1 VAWQLGTHFMSRY
14 VFGGPTF
21 SENPVVQPHAS
32 AAWRDLKLT
41 AFGVF
46 YTNVNDLLEADLY
59 LEYGKPVG
67 RVWLFGAASVYSFKI
82 DTAWESTFEL
92 YAGATLDAPGQPTLE
107 ITRDFDIGDGT
118 LVALSGSHGFPIG
131 RTALTATLSLVYNG
145 HYYREN
151 SGIGYIELG
160 FEAPL
165 SLGSGVTFS
174 PRILFLGSFDEP
186 EIQSTIYGGA
196 TIAIDF

>member
-1 VAWQLGTHFMSRY
+1 MRRASTTSR
-14 VFGGPTF
+14 
-21 SENPVVQPHAS
+21 
-32 AAWRDLKLT
+32 
-41 AFGVF
+41 
-46 YTNVNDLLEADLY
+46 
-59 LEYGKPVG
+59 
-67 RVWLFGAASVYSFKI
+67 
-82 DTAWESTFEL
+82 STPPGSPPSSSTR
-92 YAGATLDAPGQPTLE
+92 ARTLDTPGQPTVE
-107 ITRDFDIGDGT
+107 ITHDFDIGDGT
-118 LVALSGSHGFPIG
+118 LVALSGSHGVPVVG
-131 RTALTATLSLVYNG
+131 ATLTATLSLVYNR
-145 HYYREN
+145 HYYRES